1 MFPKAAA
8 LVIYTDGGPDHNN
21 KHQSVRLGLLSLFM
35 ELDLDTMVVMR
46 TAPTQSW
53 GNPVERVMSV
63 LNLGLQGVA
72 LARDE
77 LVGGT
82 FEKEF
87 KKCNG
92 MSAVRLAAKQHE
104 TNVVEHDPNADFYE
118 LDEEERKQEEE
129 RLMQHR
135 HEEEEELLL
144 LMREEEDHNDVLAQE
159 DAQFILDEIEG
170 IEVAPDV
177 GNHDDDMWDVEP
189 EPGPEV
195 AQPRSST
202 SSARSPS
209 ETNQNPFIVAYMRS
223 IQPARDIICGQ
234 WRECEWDEKSLIIE
248 APSTSDE
255 VRHLLNAFPF
265 VDFIYI
271 NILLF
276 CCCCCSCCYWF

>member
-1 MFPKAAA
+1 VCLKDSIFEGSSPTRHTAELGMLMKKMFPNAVA
-8 LVIYTDGGPDHNN
+8 LVMYTDGGPDHNN

-53 GNPVERVMSV
+53 GNPIERVMSV

-92 MSAVRLAAKQHE
+92 MSAVRLVAKQHE
-104 TNVVEHDPNADFYE
+104 TNIVEDVPNAEMDE
-118 LDEEERKQEEE
+118 LSEEQRQQEEE

-144 LMREEEDHNDVLAQE
+144 LMREEENPNHVSPQE
-159 DAQFILDEIEG
+159 EEHFILDEMEG
-170 IEVAPDV
+170 VEVAPDV
-177 GNHDDDMWDVEP
+177 GNHDDDIWDVKP
-189 EPGPEV
+189 ELG
-195 AQPRSST
+195 
-202 SSARSPS
+202 
-209 ETNQNPFIVAYMRS
+209 
-223 IQPARDIICGQ
+223 
-234 WRECEWDEKSLIIE
+234 
-248 APSTSDE
+248 
-255 VRHLLNAFPF
+255 
-265 VDFIYI
+265 
-271 NILLF
+271 
-276 CCCCCSCCYWF
+276 